1 VKVWDC
7 VGWSGEG
14 GTVLF
19 VSIGIWGRLEGVSM
33 NTSTS
38 ISGVSKVIHSHD
50 TRRRRNGVPIPYALA
65 RCNS

>member
-1 VKVWDC
+1 MRVERC
-7 VGWSGEG
+7 H
-14 GTVLF
+14 LF
-19 VSIGIWGRLEGVSM
+19 GLEFEGRLEGVSM